1 MGETCCLCLPL
12 KCGVATLGVLTILGA
27 IGCGFQVYILP
38 EYRDIFLPY
47 LVSTSIVAL
56 IWIMSWVSPT
66 ESAKNMLFLAY
77 LVCGLVFNCGY

>member
-12 KCGVATLGVLTILGA
+12 RCGVATLGVITIIGA

-47 LVSTSIVAL
+47 LVSMSIVSL
-56 IWIMSWVSPT
+56 VWIMTWVSPT